1 MRALAWLLP
10 LLLAVPAQAFLFGGA
25 SDARARALLEEM
37 RAARDSGDCSSVG
50 RLSESFFAEKPPAS
64 LREEVYACVGACYER
79 GGLTDK
85 AISSYKLA
93 LELYPGNTLFAGR
106 LAGIYN
112 AAGFHANAVP
122 LFLRVL
128 ERRPDDV
135 PACLGLARAYAALGF
150 HARAKTYY
158 SRAVVLQDF
167 SDSALLKEYAAAMLR
182 KRDWDEALF
191 IAGKGAALLPGDAAW
206 TLTRARAYYGRGDHH
221 KALPELEAALLL
233 APSRALRLERALCL
247 LMAGLPRRAMAAAEP
262 ELAADPADPLA
273 ALVKGMALYN
283 LGEKAAAAPY
293 FKTAGAGGPFTAAV
307 AAAFAGGAAPTG
319 TETCKN

>member
-1 MRALAWLLP
+1 MRLAAC
-10 LLLAVPAQAFLFGGA
+10 LLLLFCAGRADAFLFGGS
-25 SDARARALLEEM
+25 SDRKAGELLGEL
-37 RAARDSGDCSSVG
+37 RAARDRGDCAAVG
-50 RLSESFFAEKPPAS
+50 RLSEAFFAEKPPAAM
-64 LREEVYACVGACYER
+64 REEVYACVGACYER

-85 AISSYKLA
+85 AISTYRLA
-93 LELYPGNTLFAGR
+93 LELYPRNHVFAAG

-112 AAGFHANAVP
+112 ASGFHAKAAP
-122 LFLRVL
+122 LFLKVL
-128 ERRPDDV
+128 EGRPDDV
-135 PACLGLARAYAALGF
+135 QACLGLARAYAALGF

-158 SRAVVLQDF
+158 SRAVVLRDF
-167 SDSALLKEYAAAMLR
+167 SDAGLLKEYAGAMLR

-191 IAGKGAALLPGDAAW
+191 IAGKGEALLPGDAAW
-206 TLTRARAYYGRGDHH
+206 PLARARALYGRGDYY

-247 LMAGLPRRAMAAAEP
+247 LMAGLPRRAIAAAET

-273 ALVKGMALYN
+273 SIVKGMALYN

-293 FKTAGAGGPFTAAV
+293 FKAAGAGGPFTAAV
-307 AAAFAGGAAPTG
+307 AAAFAVAPAPAG